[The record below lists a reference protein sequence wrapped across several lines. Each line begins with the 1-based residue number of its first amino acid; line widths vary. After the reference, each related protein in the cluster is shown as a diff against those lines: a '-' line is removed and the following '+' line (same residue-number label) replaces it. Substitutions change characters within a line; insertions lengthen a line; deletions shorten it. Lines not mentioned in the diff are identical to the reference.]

1 MIFFIGAP
9 LSGEQRII
17 NLLKT
22 NNILHKNRPKP
33 MLDDIALKFYNKQIT
48 DERVMEKLIRTR
60 MQTTIEFNSHLTLLA
75 PMIKEV
81 FPEARIILL
90 IKHPVETIASYLL
103 LRLFNRQEKILFKD
117 LPPSKP
123 TTKQQITK
131 YALMWNATYSFI
143 VEHSPWAELLRY
155 EDATINHISEIIS
168 RPLFGEFEEP
178 KNQNFGVT
186 EDMENEIRSICQ
198 EMMTHF
204 AYK

>member
-81 FPEARIILL
+81 FPEAQMILL
-90 IKHPVETIASYLL
+90 IKHPVETITSYLL
-103 LRLFNRQEKILFKD
+103 LRLFNRQEQILFKD

-123 TTKQQITK
+123 TTEQLVTK

-143 VEHSPWAELLRY
+143 VENTPMCELLRY
-155 EDATINHISEIIS
+155 EDASPAIIGEIIS
-168 RPLFGEFEEP
+168 RPVFGEFSEP
-178 KNQNFGVT
+178 KNNNL
-186 EDMENEIRSICQ
+186 DISNDAKSEIHSICQ

-204 AYK
+204 GYK